1 MSTASSAS
9 YSPSGGPSFDAPD
22 RSHEERSANGPDSPD
37 SPDMQD
43 VKARVGG
50 LLDDAKEGA
59 QARLNEGKDA
69 AADRLHHVADSLR
82 GARDGR
88 SGDDLLLGLT
98 GAAADGLD
106 HLSGALRDK
115 DVSVVMRD
123 MESFARAQP
132 VAFFGLALATG
143 FLAVRFL
150 KASRS

>member
-9 YSPSGGPSFDAPD
+9 YSPSRGPSFDATD
-22 RSHEERSANGPDSPD
+22 RSRGERSANGPD

-150 KASRS
+150 KASSS